1 MKKIYSKPQIVF
13 DSFEL
18 SQSIAAGCEYKSNHA
33 YGSCALDVDEPGWNT
48 TTLFVSGVGDCSTKT
63 QDGVY
68 NGICYHVPTDDKNV
82 FSS

>member
-18 SQSIAAGCEYKSNHA
+18 SQSIAAGCEFISNQA
-33 YGSCALDVDEPGWNT
+33 WQVCPVDINIGRTIFTAAPCQFTTPGDDD
-48 TTLFVSGVGDCSTKT
+48 LV
-63 QDGVY
+63 
-68 NGICYHVPTDDKNV
+68 CYHNPADNKNV

>member
-1 MKKIYSKPQIVF
+1 MKKTYSKPQIVF

-33 YGSCALDVDEPGWNT
+33 YGTCALDIGGRFGKIFLDGPVCVT
-48 TTLFVSGVGDCSTKT
+48 TTP
-63 QDGVY
+63 DGEY
-68 NGICYHVPTDDKNV
+68 DGICYHVPTDNMNV

>member
-18 SQSIAAGCEYKSNHA
+18 SQSIAAGCEYRSNHA
-33 YGSCALDVDEPGWNT
+33 YGSCALKLDVPGWEGFTFFTGTVGACMT
-48 TTLFVSGVGDCSTKT
+48 TPPSEYDS
-63 QDGVY
+63 
-68 NGICYHVPTDDKNV
+68 ICYHVPTDDKNV